1 MLKEIVSKFKYKAF
15 ILELNSESVDLRTR
29 MTKLQKFLESLN
41 MLNEK
46 EIYLIKNSIKNS
58 KLKSFFDFRL
68 KKERLSHG

>member
-68 KKERLSHG
+68 KKERLKS